1 MGEGSFSQVFKV
13 KRLSDGKE
21 YAMKKVKIQLMKEKE
36 KVLFF
41 FKFLTGKRSQRS
53 KNPSIPRRWIYC
65 ELQGGFHRQQ
75 RTLRNHGILSQR
87 WRTKKSDDTPKK
99 WYKNRWKRDLDCFC
113 SHVEGT

>member
-41 FKFLTGKRSQRS
+41 
-53 KNPSIPRRWIYC
+53 
-65 ELQGGFHRQQ
+65 
-75 RTLRNHGILSQR
+75 
-87 WRTKKSDDTPKK
+87 
-99 WYKNRWKRDLDCFC
+99 
-113 SHVEGT
+113 